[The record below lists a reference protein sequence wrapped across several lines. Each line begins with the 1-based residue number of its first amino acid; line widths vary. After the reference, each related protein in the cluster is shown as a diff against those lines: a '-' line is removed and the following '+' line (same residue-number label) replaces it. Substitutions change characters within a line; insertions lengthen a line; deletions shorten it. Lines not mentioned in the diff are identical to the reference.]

1 MLPTTDLRQNIQRI
15 TLNKAPAGVPGSFK
29 LLQIAGGRCLA
40 LVAAVRNWNLCRID
54 DSNPKKCK
62 SSSKSLRLDIIKTV
76 KLHVYLPTLGVSPP
90 PSLPHVLGVFLHPR
104 AAVFNLVE
112 ACCTT
117 LMCVILIIPM
127 LNGT

>member
-90 PSLPHVLGVFLHPR
+90 PSLPPSLTSLASFSIPEQLFLILSRH
-104 AAVFNLVE
+104 AALH
-112 ACCTT
+112 
-117 LMCVILIIPM
+117 LCV
-127 LNGT
+127 